1 MGACGKFS
9 YKDAAACFSNVVFEG
24 VGSLTNE
31 SFLTMKNKVS
41 IIKKRISP
49 ENSLTVSTS
58 EAADLLGVCPRT
70 VSNLTKRGELPV
82 VKIAGC
88 VRYCR
93 QALIDFVQQKT
104 VRESG
109 ESAA

>member
-1 MGACGKFS
+1 M
-9 YKDAAACFSNVVFEG
+9 FED
-24 VGSLTNE
+24 VGILTNE
-31 SFLTMKNKVS
+31 SFLKMKNKVS
-41 IIKKRISP
+41 IIKKRVSP
-49 ENSLTVSTS
+49 EHSLTVSTS
-58 EAADLLGVCPRT
+58 EAADLLGVCART
-70 VSNLTKRGELPV
+70 VTNLTKRGELPV

-93 QALIDFVQQKT
+93 KTLAEFVQQKT

>member
-1 MGACGKFS
+1 MSKN
-9 YKDAAACFSNVVFEG
+9 KTRIVFE
-24 VGSLTNE
+24 V
-31 SFLTMKNKVS
+31 NKRVS
-41 IIKKRISP
+41 AA
-49 ENSLTVSTS
+49 NSLTVSTS

-88 VRYCR
+88 VRYSR
-93 QALIDFVQQKT
+93 EALVEFVQQKT